1 MKTNFTSFLIIT
13 ILAVSCQPA
22 ADDSET
28 TNSRWSDVQQE
39 GSGTI
44 TLAYVPSEGFSYY
57 DDEENLTGVTIELF
71 RDFAG
76 FVNQNYDVNI
86 SINYQPIENFSEFY
100 EMVKASEGG
109 VFGVANVTIT
119 ENRKEELAFS
129 PPYLTNIA
137 TLITHQDVGELDSR
151 DDIERTFN
159 GLDALAFEGT
169 LHEERLRVI
178 AGAALPDAEIH
189 FAHSN
194 DEIIERTAAEN
205 RYFAYVDI
213 YNYWRAAERGVPVR
227 RHAAADE
234 ASEQFGVIM
243 PLESDWHEVM
253 EEFFGHNG
261 GYVESDRYRQLLK
274 EHLGKELA
282 ELLLAQ

>member
-1 MKTNFTSFLIIT
+1 MLLMTLSAVL
-13 ILAVSCQPA
+13 VSCQPA
-22 ADDSET
+22 TDREIV
-28 TNSRWSDVQQE
+28 NSRWSDVQQT

-57 DDEENLTGVTIELF
+57 DDDGNMTGVTIELF
-71 RDFAG
+71 RDFVE
-76 FVNQNYDVNI
+76 FVNDNYDVNI
-86 SINYQPIENFSEFY
+86 SIHYHPIENFSEFY
-100 EMVKASEGG
+100 ETVKTSEGG

-119 ENRKEELAFS
+119 EERKEELAFS

-137 TLITHQDVGELDSR
+137 TLITHRDVDELENMNE
-151 DDIERTFN
+151 IESAFAN
-159 GLDALAFEGT
+159 LDALAFEGT

-178 AGAALPDAEIH
+178 AGASLPDADIH

-213 YNYWRAAERGVPVR
+213 YNYWRATEREMPVR

-234 ASEQFGVIM
+234 ASEQFGIIM
-243 PLESDWHEVM
+243 PLESDWHEVID
-253 EEFFGHNG
+253 EFFGHNG

-274 EHLGKELA
+274 EHLGEELA
-282 ELLLAQ
+282 DLLLSQ